1 MKTHGIFNNI
11 ISKTFFASDSK
22 MHFPL
27 SVIKLIA
34 KNTLINTRLHNFKIE
49 VNLDEVKDLDTEKKI

>member
-1 MKTHGIFNNI
+1 
-11 ISKTFFASDSK
+11 

-49 VNLDEVKDLDTEKKI
+49 VNLDEVKDLDTEKKNLKCNLGCPVQFEN